1 MYGDVVLLGSG
12 VGACFFSSFF
22 FGGLFL
28 LRKMCKMSMSL
39 WILLVGILRSIR
51 FLIVALCMMPLLPV
65 VMVIE
70 GRIVHPCWVSDVCS
84 MSFFSSFLVMLAWGS
99 MSLQY
104 V

>member
-1 MYGDVVLLGSG
+1 MRYLIEI
-12 VGACFFSSFF
+12 CE
-22 FGGLFL
+22 
-28 LRKMCKMSMSL
+28 KMSMSL
-39 WILLVGILRSIR
+39 WILLVRILRSIR
-51 FLIVALCMMPLLPV
+51 FLIVALCMMPLLHV